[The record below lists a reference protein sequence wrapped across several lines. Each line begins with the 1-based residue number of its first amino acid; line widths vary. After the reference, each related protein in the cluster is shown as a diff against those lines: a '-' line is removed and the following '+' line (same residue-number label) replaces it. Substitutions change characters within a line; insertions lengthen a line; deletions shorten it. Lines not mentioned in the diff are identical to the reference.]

1 MKRIQS
7 ALLVLLLLASGLPA
21 SAQGMVIPGDTDRD
35 MTFAYPPR

>member
-21 SAQGMVIPGDTDRD
+21 SAQGMVIPGDTDHDR
-35 MTFAYPPR
+35 TFAYPLR